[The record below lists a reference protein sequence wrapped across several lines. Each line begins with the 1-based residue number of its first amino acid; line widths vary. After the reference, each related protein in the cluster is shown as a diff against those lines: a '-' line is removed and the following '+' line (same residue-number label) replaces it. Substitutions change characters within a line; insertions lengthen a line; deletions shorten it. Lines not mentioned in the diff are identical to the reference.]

1 VDLPQLTFL
10 RFIAATAVVC
20 FHFRNEVDSL
30 RWARHLLSNGNSA
43 VSFFFV
49 LSGFILAHVY
59 GMRGISN
66 RSDFYVARFAR
77 IVPLYWIA
85 LAAVSA
91 YRLFR
96 GGGDGGG
103 ALALNVAL
111 LQAWI
116 PGYALTWNSP
126 GWSLS
131 VELFFYLSFPFALA
145 WLRRMGS
152 ARRVGLFATF
162 LWAASLAMHV
172 VLVHRMGS
180 EATTTR
186 VDLAYY
192 HPLGHFGT
200 FILGAAVGILF
211 PLYRE
216 RLRAHGG
223 WMTASA
229 AIAIV
234 VLLWL
239 PDSILKYHHNGLLA
253 PLYLMVILGLASA
266 PAMPLARGLAWGPLV
281 LLGEASYGIYI
292 LQHPV
297 LLFYVPLAKRF
308 HLGTDAQFW
317 SYYLTLVIVSILVF
331 KLVESP
337 LRVTIKQWFV
347 RFRGRTPR
355 PSDIG
360 QAKLNP

>member
-1 VDLPQLTFL
+1 MPPQGGSVDLPQLTFL
-10 RFIAATAVVC
+10 RFIAATAVVF
-20 FHFRNEVDSL
+20 FHFRNDVGSL
-30 RWARHLLSNGNSA
+30 RWAQSLLSNGNSA

-59 GMRGISN
+59 GIRGISS

-77 IVPLYWIA
+77 VVPLYWIA
-85 LAAVSA
+85 LAAVAA
-91 YRLFR
+91 YHLFK
-96 GGGDGGG
+96 GGGVGGG

-116 PGYALTWNSP
+116 PGYALTLNSP

-131 VELFFYLSFPFALA
+131 VELFFYLSFPFVLA
-145 WLRRMGS
+145 WLRRTGS
-152 ARRVGLFATF
+152 AGRVGLFAIL

-172 VLVHRMGS
+172 VLVNRMGA
-180 EATTTR
+180 EATATR
-186 VDLAYY
+186 IDLAYY

-216 RLRAHGG
+216 RLRAYGG
-223 WMTASA
+223 WMAAVA
-229 AIAIV
+229 AIASV

-253 PLYLMVILGLASA
+253 PLYLMVIVGLSSA
-266 PAMPLARGLAWGPLV
+266 PAMPVARGLAWGPLV

-297 LLFYVPLAKRF
+297 LLFYVPLAKRI

-317 SYYLTLVIVSILVF
+317 SYYLILVIVSIVMF

-337 LRVTIKQWFV
+337 LRVAIKQGFG
-347 RFRGRTPR
+347 RFRSAPVTSP
-355 PSDIG
+355 
-360 QAKLNP
+360 